1 MMKFLILILFSLTVL
16 SGISQNQI
24 IDSESK
30 EPVSYAH
37 IKSTNKLKGVIS
49 DYNGFFVLDSSYR
62 ELDSIIISC
71 IGYDRK
77 IILVSQLVENK
88 VVELTPSTQNL
99 HEVIV
104 TAKKTKYRLKNLGI
118 TKKTKK
124 TRFPDYVGTG
134 KNGEEKAVWIPN
146 DYSIPGY
153 LKNINVY
160 VSDLGYPD
168 AYFRIHVYAC
178 NEFETKPDKELT
190 RSNII
195 ASATKGN
202 EWVTIDM
209 SNEHIQ
215 IGENGCF
222 IGVEWFDSPKSKFY
236 QDTIFNTNAITWDE
250 NKSKYKD
257 TIFSRIRQGNGAVLG
272 AISQK
277 YRYSKNKLWYKV
289 DDSWQNI
296 GKFAE
301 PFINTTDTLPDG
313 RLSQKTPDN
322 LYVGIMCIN
331 IDVSFPKNK
340 IDLTY
345 KEPQKRKLNK
355 LEKVKQDLFKYPQNN
370 IHELFS
376 SLIKAFENDDI
387 IYVLKYLCVY
397 KEYQLN
403 QILSEIVDEENEDY
417 ISDEEKNTI
426 VKNLSLLKSKLDS
439 AVLTKIDDKHF
450 NLSIDTEIYTI
461 IVDDG
466 LWKINPYS
474 HRIFN

>member
-1 MMKFLILILFSLTVL
+1 MKYLILILFSLTVL

-24 IDSESK
+24 IDAESK

-37 IKSTNKLKGVIS
+37 IKSINKLKGVIS
-49 DYNGFFVLDSSYR
+49 DYNGFFVLDSSFR
-62 ELDSIIISC
+62 ELDSIVISC
-71 IGYDRK
+71 IGYDQELFLVRD
-77 IILVSQLVENK
+77 IIEKK
-88 VVELTPSTQNL
+88 VVELNPSTQNL
-99 HEVIV
+99 SEVIV
-104 TAKKTKYRLKNLGI
+104 TAKKNKYQLKNLGI
-118 TKKTKK
+118 TKKIKK
-124 TRFPDYVGTG
+124 TRFPDHVGTG

-153 LKNINVY
+153 LKNINIY

-209 SNEHIQ
+209 SVEHIQ

-222 IGVEWFDSPKSKFY
+222 IGIEWFDSPKSKFH
-236 QDTIFNTNAITWDE
+236 QDTIFNNGSTWDE
-250 NKSKYKD
+250 NKNKYKD
-257 TIFSRIRQGNGAVLG
+257 TIYSRIRKGNGAVLG
-272 AISQK
+272 AIYQK

-289 DDSWQNI
+289 DENWQNR
-296 GKFAE
+296 GDFAK

-313 RLSQKTPDN
+313 STSRKTPDN
-322 LYVGIMCIN
+322 VVQGIMCIN

-345 KEPQKRKLNK
+345 KEPKKRKLNK

-370 IHELFS
+370 INELFA
-376 SLIKAFENDDI
+376 SLIKASESDDI
-387 IYVLKYLCVY
+387 VYVLKYLCVY
-397 KEYQLN
+397 EGDQLDV
-403 QILSEIVDEENEDY
+403 ILSEIIDAENENY
-417 ISDEEKNTI
+417 LSQEEKDEM
-426 VKNLSLLKSKLDS
+426 LKYLRELEAKLGS
-439 AVLTKIDDKHF
+439 AKLAKIDDKHF
-450 NLSIDTEIYTI
+450 ELRFENETYNL
-461 IVDDG
+461 IVDNG
-466 LWKINPYS
+466 LWKIHPLGHKIYK
-474 HRIFN
+474 

>member
-1 MMKFLILILFSLTVL
+1 MTKLLTLILFSLYAL

-37 IKSTNKLKGVIS
+37 IKSINKLKGVIS
-49 DYNGFFVLDSSYR
+49 DYNGFFVLNSSFR

-77 IILVSQLVENK
+77 KILVSQLLENK

-99 HEVIV
+99 SEVIV
-104 TAKKTKYRLKNLGI
+104 TAKKTKYQLKNIGI
-118 TKKTKK
+118 TKKPKK
-124 TRFPDYVGTG
+124 TRFADYVGTG
-134 KNGEEKAVWIPN
+134 KNGEQKALWIPN

-168 AYFRIHVYAC
+168 AHFRIHVYAC

-190 RSNII
+190 KSNII

-215 IGENGCF
+215 VGEQGCF
-222 IGVEWFDSPKSKFY
+222 IGIEWFDSPKSKFH
-236 QDTIFNTNAITWDE
+236 QDTIFNNGRTWDE

-257 TIFSRIRQGNGAVLG
+257 TIYSRIRKGNGAVLG
-272 AISQK
+272 GIYQK
-277 YRYSKNKLWYKV
+277 YRFSKNKHWAKV
-289 DDSWQNI
+289 GNHWKNR
-296 GKFAE
+296 GNFAE
-301 PFINTTDTLPDG
+301 SYLYKTDTLPDG
-313 RLSQKTPDN
+313 KTWLRTPDN
-322 LYVGIMCIN
+322 HYQGVLCIN
-331 IDVSFPKNK
+331 IDVSYPKNK
-340 IDLTY
+340 IDLTFN
-345 KEPQKRKLNK
+345 EPKKRKLNK

-387 IYVLKYLCVY
+387 VYVLKYLCVY
-397 KEYQLN
+397 KENQLS

-417 ISDEEKNTI
+417 ISDEDKVTI
-426 VKNLSLLKSKLDS
+426 VKYLKEFQSKLNI
-439 AVLTKIDDKHF
+439 AVLTKVDDKHF
-450 NLSIDTEIYTI
+450 ELSVDNETYNLIFE
-461 IVDDG
+461 DG

-474 HRIFN
+474 YRIYK